1 MLFNKCLACN
11 TSLSVVLLATLVDD
25 PINFIMPK
33 KKEKENKKKNRKQN
47 IKVNPFCQSESL
59 DDLWI
64 DVVTKWVSAVR

>member
-33 KKEKENKKKNRKQN
+33 KRERKQEENREKN
-47 IKVNPFCQSESL
+47 IKVNPFWQSESL

>member
-33 KKEKENKKKNRKQN
+33 KKEKENKKKNRKN
-47 IKVNPFCQSESL
+47 IKVNPFCQSDSL